1 MAALAPNVEEAANIA
16 SEFIY
21 SIDNL
26 PHEVSHLLQEIRH
39 REMRSQELQQEIDK
53 DSARYIRHSLR
64 ASSSVPPS
72 PTSRAPSPK
81 SSLIPDK
88 ITSSYEELREL
99 ANEKRDLAQRLID
112 LITRTRVRLDS
123 DLNKVRV
130 LQGDVGVEY
139 VPSGGLKPISATP
152 LSSFDSM
159 TTAGRNPAQAI
170 SESLRNAL
178 ATPLVEVR
186 QSPGLPSTTASAS
199 ASSATKRRRITTTT
213 SVKIS
218 PVASP
223 TKHRSAS
230 PTTTAN
236 ASHATSH
243 QRSRLSRQIHPPAVE
258 DVDMDAEGEEDA
270 EGEDAEGEDERL
282 YCFCQK
288 QSYGDMIACDNEGEC
303 PFEWFHLTC
312 VGMKQPTPEKWYCS
326 TCEPKIKAK
335 LAAAAQ
341 PKTKKATKKRQW

>member
-1 MAALAPNVEEAANIA
+1 MLSPTHV
-16 SEFIY
+16 
-21 SIDNL
+21 
-26 PHEVSHLLQEIRH
+26 VV
-39 REMRSQELQQEIDK
+39 ELQQEIDK

-139 VPSGGLKPISATP
+139 VPSGGLKPISAAP

-186 QSPGLPSTTASAS
+186 QSPGTPSTTASAS
-199 ASSATKRRRITTTT
+199 VSSATKSECSIPGVYTLALTTFSRAPYNDHNVGQGFSGCFSHKAQVCFADDDGELLPRDFTPTVEAFSPNTSTGCRRCR
-213 SVKIS
+213 
-218 PVASP
+218 
-223 TKHRSAS
+223 H
-230 PTTTAN
+230 
-236 ASHATSH
+236 
-243 QRSRLSRQIHPPAVE
+243 
-258 DVDMDAEGEEDA
+258 GC
-270 EGEDAEGEDERL
+270 GG
-282 YCFCQK
+282 
-288 QSYGDMIACDNEGEC
+288 
-303 PFEWFHLTC
+303 
-312 VGMKQPTPEKWYCS
+312 
-326 TCEPKIKAK
+326 
-335 LAAAAQ
+335 
-341 PKTKKATKKRQW
+341 